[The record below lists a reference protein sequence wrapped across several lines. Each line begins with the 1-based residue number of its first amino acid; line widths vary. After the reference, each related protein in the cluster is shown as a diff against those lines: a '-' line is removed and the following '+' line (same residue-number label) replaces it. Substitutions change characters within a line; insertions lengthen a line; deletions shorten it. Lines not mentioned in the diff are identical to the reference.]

1 MQKVIILSGGFDP
14 VHIGHVRMFKE
25 AKELGDIVIV
35 GANSDPWLC
44 RKKGKPFMREAERIE
59 ILEGFK
65 YIDYV
70 YTFNDDDET
79 ACDLIKKV
87 SALYSQ
93 KKDIKIFFGNGGDR
107 TNQTTPEMKYCEN
120 NNIEMLWGVGGGKIQ
135 SSSDLIKN
143 SNNE

>member
-14 VHIGHVRMFKE
+14 VHIGHIRMFKE

-35 GANSDPWLC
+35 GANSDSWLC

-70 YTFNDDDET
+70 YFGITVS
-79 ACDLIKKV
+79 IKLSNICV
-87 SALYSQ
+87 LTSYVTLL
-93 KKDIKIFFGNGGDR
+93 KIIR
-107 TNQTTPEMKYCEN
+107 
-120 NNIEMLWGVGGGKIQ
+120 LLKIH
-135 SSSDLIKN
+135 DF
-143 SNNE
+143 